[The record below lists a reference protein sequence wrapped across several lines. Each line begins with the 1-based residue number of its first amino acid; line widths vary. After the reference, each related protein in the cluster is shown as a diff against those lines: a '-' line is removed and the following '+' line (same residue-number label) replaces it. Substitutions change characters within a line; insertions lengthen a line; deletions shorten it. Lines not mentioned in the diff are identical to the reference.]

1 MKCFFKSKESFAE
14 RWRGKDMKFDSLLDV
29 QHYLDKWCDVP
40 EEEVPDDFY
49 VPLEEFFAPNE
60 KDVTQ
65 MDLRCFIYND
75 YMDKKISFE
84 EMLKQIDLLS
94 KGIVID

>member
-1 MKCFFKSKESFAE
+1 MQKKHEISEKMK
-14 RWRGKDMKFDSLLDV
+14 MKLANLLDI
-29 QHYLDKWCDVP
+29 QLYLDKWCNVP
-40 EEEVPDDFY
+40 AGKLPFDFY

>member
-1 MKCFFKSKESFAE
+1 MKLNNLS
-14 RWRGKDMKFDSLLDV
+14 DV
-29 QHYLDKWCDVP
+29 QHYLDKWCNVP
-40 EEEVPDDFY
+40 AEKLPFNFY

-60 KDVTQ
+60 KDAIQ

>member
-1 MKCFFKSKESFAE
+1 MEYTLKYRSINSTKGDHENMKLNNLS
-14 RWRGKDMKFDSLLDV
+14 DV
-29 QHYLDKWCDVP
+29 QHYLDKWCNVP
-40 EEEVPDDFY
+40 AEKLQFDFY

-60 KDVTQ
+60 KDAIQ

>member
-14 RWRGKDMKFDSLLDV
+14 TWRGKDMKFDSLLDV